1 MFARLP
7 DHPIHELLPWHWHPQ
22 NIRTSPLKR
31 LPRLFSYP
39 TQIRNAV
46 ACGHPL
52 AQSSNRLD
60 CGAYRADLR
69 VREDRRL
76 ESVFEQ
82 GIVHPKLEGV

>member
-7 DHPIHELLPWHWHPQ
+7 DHPIHELLPWHWHAQ
-22 NIRTSPLKR
+22 DIRTSPLKR
-31 LPRLFSYP
+31 LIRVYSRPRHPRF
-39 TQIRNAV
+39 RNAV

-52 AQSSNRLD
+52 AQSGNRLD

-82 GIVHPKLEGV
+82 GDSAPET